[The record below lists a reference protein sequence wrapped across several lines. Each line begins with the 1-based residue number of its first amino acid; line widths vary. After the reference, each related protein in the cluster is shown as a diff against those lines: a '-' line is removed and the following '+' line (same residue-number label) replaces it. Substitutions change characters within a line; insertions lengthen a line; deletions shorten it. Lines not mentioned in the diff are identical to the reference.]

1 MINKALILT
10 CSLLISQLLF
20 AQKEFRVTKVDEI
33 KGISSGS
40 HPVFIRNTDN
50 IVYSSLTNNGLY
62 LYDAKE
68 QTTKTLNADNGAGFQ
83 FQLSE
88 NGETIVYKSY
98 IMDKTGRRQ
107 SSIYEQ
113 DIATGNKKAII
124 ENTRHLGA
132 VSYQHGNL
140 LYMQNGLVKIHTMK
154 STTLDNKLTTAVFT
168 DIDLNL
174 ILLKDNKKIV
184 LNPLGKGNYIWVSLS
199 PDRKRILFN
208 KTGKGTFVC
217 NLKGEI
223 IADLGR
229 LHAAKWTDDGNW
241 VIGMNDFDD
250 GQQYTASQIVLS
262 SADGKTRQ
270 SLELKYQKIALF
282 PDISSDYS
290 KIVFNDEKGKLYI
303 IDLEKND

>member
-1 MINKALILT
+1 
-10 CSLLISQLLF
+10 
-20 AQKEFRVTKVDEI
+20 
-33 KGISSGS
+33 
-40 HPVFIRNTDN
+40 
-50 IVYSSLTNNGLY
+50 
-62 LYDAKE
+62 LYDVKN
-68 QTTKTLNADNGAGFQ
+68 QTTKNLNTDNGAGFQ
-83 FQLSE
+83 FQISE
-88 NGETIVYKSY
+88 NGKTVVYKSY
-98 IMDKTGRRQ
+98 IMDKSGKRQ

-124 ENTRHLGA
+124 ENTRGLGA
-132 VSYQHGNL
+132 VSYLDGNL
-140 LYMQNGLVKIHTMK
+140 LYMQNNQVKVHLLK
-154 STTLDNKLTTAVFT
+154 STSSSSTLVTAVFT

-174 ILLKDNKKIV
+174 VLLKDNKKIV
-184 LNPLGKGNYIWVSLS
+184 LNPLGIGNYIWVSLS
-199 PDRKRILFN
+199 PDKQKILFN

-229 LHAAKWTDDGNW
+229 LHAAKWTNDGNW

-282 PDISSDYS
+282 PDISPDYS

-303 IDLEKND
+303 IDLKKTTKQ